1 MEKAAVLATIRKL
14 GLVPVLRARSVDEA
28 ILLAEA
34 VAAGGVT
41 ALEVTMTVPGAI
53 KVMERLTQRRPDL
66 LLGAGTVLDPETA
79 RICMLAGAQFILS
92 PSINLR
98 TIEMCDRY
106 SVAVLP
112 GALTPTEIVTA
123 WQAGADVVRVFP
135 AFAVGGAQY
144 LKALKGPLP
153 QIEMIPTGGVTLAN
167 AAEFLAAG
175 AFALSVGSDLVNPKA
190 LAIGKPETITENAK
204 QFLKIVAKFQA
215 EAEEFHS
222 REPEI

>member
-1 MEKAAVLATIRKL
+1 MDKATVLSTLRKL
-14 GLVPVLRARSVDEA
+14 GLVPVLRARSLDEA

-34 VAAGGVT
+34 VAAAGVT
-41 ALEVTMTVPGAI
+41 ALEITMTVPGAI
-53 KVMERLTQRRPDL
+53 KVLERLTQRRPDL

-79 RICMLAGAQFILS
+79 RICTLAGAQFIAS

-106 SVAVLP
+106 SIAVLP

-135 AFAVGGAQY
+135 AFSLGGAQY

-153 QIEMIPTGGVTLAN
+153 QIDMIPTGGVTLAN
-167 AAEFLAAG
+167 AADFLAAG
-175 AFALSVGSDLVNPKA
+175 AFALGVGSDLANPKA
-190 LAIGKPETITENAK
+190 LAVGKPEIITETAR
-204 QFLKIVAKFQA
+204 QFMAIVAKYQA
-215 EAEEFHS
+215 EAEENSS